1 MKNNQQGATLITVLL
16 LLVAI
21 TIIGSLAIR
30 SSITSL
36 KISTMSQAQQL
47 MLQSSDT
54 ALFQIENPENIQKN
68 MAINGM
74 FGYIKGED
82 NIGKELVFCYKASEP
97 DFFKLSRASLI
108 NWNGT
113 TVDSSGLGQ
122 NGFCK
127 IDNGFFSSSRKTVMT
142 QVAIKAADMSN
153 AEAFSYMQ
161 KGTDPDSAKIDPGQ
175 LYTVYATTIFPALA
189 PTSDSDIDTKIG
201 NCFKQH
207 FNSIPS
213 SKLSE
218 VDIDLVTEKAKPTT
232 GAGAQN
238 PTTISNL
245 ELAKKTVSACLHGL
259 AVPVHTQ
266 VSTYALQQNLA
277 K

>member
-1 MKNNQQGATLITVLL
+1 MRHHQQGVTLITVLL
-16 LLVAI
+16 LLIAI

-36 KISTMSQAQQL
+36 KVSTMSQAQQL

-82 NIGKELVFCYKASEP
+82 NIGKELVFCYKASES
-97 DFFKLSRASLI
+97 DFFKLNRASLI
-108 NWNGT
+108 NWNGNS
-113 TVDSSGLGQ
+113 VDNAGLGV

-142 QVAIKAADMSN
+142 QIAIKAADMSN

-189 PTSDSDIDTKIG
+189 PSSVSNTSID

-213 SKLSE
+213 TKIAE
-218 VDIDLVTEKAKPTT
+218 VDIDLAAEKGKPTT
-232 GAGAQN
+232 GTGAQN
-238 PTTISNL
+238 PTIISNL
-245 ELAKKTVSACLHGL
+245 ELAKKTVFACLNSLG
-259 AVPVHTQ
+259 VPTHTQ
-266 VSTYALQQNLA
+266 VATYSLQQNLA

>member
-1 MKNNQQGATLITVLL
+1 MRHPQKGMTLITVLL
-16 LLVAI
+16 LLIAI

-36 KISTMSQAQQL
+36 KVSTMSQAQQL

-54 ALFQIENPENIQKN
+54 ALFQLENPADLQKN

-82 NIGKELVFCYKASEP
+82 NIGKELVFCYKASES

-108 NWNGT
+108 NWNGA

-142 QVAIKAADMSN
+142 QVAIKAADVTN
-153 AEAFSYMQ
+153 LEAFAYMQ
-161 KGTDPDSAKIDPGQ
+161 KGTDPDSAKVDPGQ

-189 PTSDSDIDTKIG
+189 PTSDSDVDTKIG

-213 SKLSE
+213 TKLSE
-218 VDIDLVTEKAKPTT
+218 VEIELSTEKAKPLT

-245 ELAKKTVSACLHGL
+245 ELSKKTVSACLNNLGI
-259 AVPVHTQ
+259 PTHTQ
-266 VSTYALQQNLA
+266 VSTYALLQNLA

>member
-1 MKNNQQGATLITVLL
+1 MKNNQQGATLITILI

-189 PTSDSDIDTKIG
+189 PSSISNPSID

-218 VDIDLVTEKAKPTT
+218 VDIDLATEKAKPTT
-232 GAGAQN
+232 GSGAQN
-238 PTTISNL
+238 PTKISNL
-245 ELAKKTVSACLHGL
+245 ELAKKTVSACLNDLG
-259 AVPVHTQ
+259 VPAHTQ
-266 VSTYALQQNLA
+266 VATYSLQQKLA

>member
-1 MKNNQQGATLITVLL
+1 MKNNQQAATLITVLL

-30 SSITSL
+30 SSIMSL
-36 KISTMSQAQQL
+36 KVSTMSQAQQL

-54 ALFQIENPENIQKN
+54 ALFEIENLDKLQQN

-74 FGYIKGED
+74 FGYVKGED
-82 NIGKELVFCYKASEP
+82 NIGKELVFCYKASES

-113 TVDSSGLGQ
+113 SVDTSGLGV

-142 QVAIKAADMSN
+142 QIAIKAADVSN
-153 AEAFSYMQ
+153 AEAFAYMQ
-161 KGTDPDSAKIDPGQ
+161 KGTDPDSAKVDPGQ
-175 LYTVYATTIFPALA
+175 LYTVYATTIFPVLA
-189 PTSDSDIDTKIG
+189 PSSVSNTSID

-213 SKLSE
+213 TKIAE
-218 VDIDLVTEKAKPTT
+218 VDIDLATEKAKPTT
-232 GAGAQN
+232 GTGAQN

-245 ELAKKTVSACLHGL
+245 ELAKKTVSACLNNLG
-259 AVPVHTQ
+259 VPAHTQ
-266 VSTYALQQNLA
+266 VATYSLQQNLI

>member
-1 MKNNQQGATLITVLL
+1 MRHHQQGVTLITVLL
-16 LLVAI
+16 LLIAI

-36 KISTMSQAQQL
+36 KVSTMSQAQQL

-82 NIGKELVFCYKASEP
+82 NIGKELVFCYKASES

-108 NWNGT
+108 NWNGNS
-113 TVDSSGLGQ
+113 VDNTGLGV

-127 IDNGFFSSSRKTVMT
+127 INDGFFSSSRKTVMT
-142 QVAIKAADMSN
+142 QIAIKAADVTN
-153 AEAFSYMQ
+153 LDAFAYMQ

-189 PTSDSDIDTKIG
+189 PSSVSNTSID

-213 SKLSE
+213 TKIAE

-245 ELAKKTVSACLHGL
+245 ELAKKTVSACLNGL

>member
-189 PTSDSDIDTKIG
+189 PSSVSNTSID

-218 VDIDLVTEKAKPTT
+218 VDIDLATEKAKPTT
-232 GAGAQN
+232 GSGAQN
-238 PTTISNL
+238 PTKISNL
-245 ELAKKTVSACLHGL
+245 ELAKKTVSACLNDLG
-259 AVPVHTQ
+259 VPAHTQ
-266 VSTYALQQNLA
+266 VATYSLQQKLA